1 MTDVIDELARMARLR
16 QGNAAKRR
24 IVTQLIGMRGA
35 ALRVAQLLMDSS
47 VSIHDLS
54 IAEIAE
60 RCETSPA
67 SLLRISRN
75 IGYRNFSELR
85 TALQEGEDSVID
97 PWVKER
103 AGLFFTSLLDTFDTI
118 DPDAIVKAAEMICAA
133 KNVMMFGALLSAPVA
148 QMLEL
153 RLRTMK
159 MFTSFTS
166 DSEVAVN
173 SLFSKDQLLF
183 CVSHMGASPP
193 VIRVLSHAGKHGIPV
208 VLLTNLSNAPGTRYA
223 DVVLT
228 TNVTSIPN
236 VGEDVFCRVSGLLVV
251 DLLLQK
257 VAEMLPART
266 T

>member
-1 MTDVIDELARMARLR
+1 MDDVINGISHMAYLR
-16 QGNAAKRR
+16 QGGAARRR
-24 IVTQLIGMRGA
+24 IVTQLIGMKGA

-47 VSIHDLS
+47 VSIQELS

-75 IGYRNFSELR
+75 VGYRNFSELR
-85 TALQEGEDSVID
+85 AALQEGENAVVD

-103 AGLFFTSLLDTFDTI
+103 TGLFFTSLLDTCDTLDTEGI
-118 DPDAIVKAAEMICAA
+118 AEAAEMICAA
-133 KNVMMFGALLSAPVA
+133 KNVMIFGALLSAPIA

-173 SLFSKDQLLF
+173 SLFSSDQLLF

-193 VIRVLSHAGKHGIPV
+193 VIRVLSHAGRLGIPI

-223 DVVLT
+223 NVTLT
-228 TNVTSIPN
+228 TNVTSMPN

-251 DLLLQK
+251 DLLLVKIAQILT
-257 VAEMLPART
+257 AQET
-266 T
+266 